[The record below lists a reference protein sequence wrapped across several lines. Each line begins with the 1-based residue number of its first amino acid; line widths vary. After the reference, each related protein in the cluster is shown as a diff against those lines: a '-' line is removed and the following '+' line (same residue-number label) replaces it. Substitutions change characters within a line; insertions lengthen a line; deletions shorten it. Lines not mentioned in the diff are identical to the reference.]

1 MYSSPLIFSIYP
13 HCLQVQRENFFFAH
27 FFSLHAYFP
36 TCAERWNNVSF
47 REVNTH
53 FLKFLGAVAISFL
66 AITKAGAVLPFEI
79 MDGDRVVL
87 LGDTLI
93 EREQDYSY
101 LETRL
106 YTRFNDRKFIVRNLG
121 WSADTPTGE
130 ARASF
135 DFGQTEKVFERL
147 KGQIASVKP
156 TVVILGYGM
165 ASSFAGDEGL
175 ARFKFDLIKLIDTIQ
190 GISEGRKVRFIL
202 LSPLRHEKLP
212 GHLPDPA
219 THNDQL
225 ALYSTAIAKIAA
237 ERGFPFISLYDWQ
250 PKGREPITDN
260 GIHPNAHGYSLLAE
274 AIEKNL
280 GWKPLKIN
288 ARDTEE
294 LRQAIIEKN
303 KLFFNRWR
311 PQNETYLFGFRKHE
325 QGQNAKE
332 IPMFDPLVQAQEEKI
347 YALRNSPVKHSA
359 KAKGDISPS
368 AIHATPSAPL
378 PEFQVAPG
386 FEVKLFAEN
395 PFLAK
400 PIQMN
405 FDPQGRLWIASSAV
419 YPQIEPGQ
427 KADDKII
434 VVEDTNGDGVADKSS
449 IFAEGLLIP
458 TGVAPGDGGVYVAQG
473 TQLLHFKDTNG
484 DGKAD
489 KKRVV
494 LSGFSTED
502 THHILHTLRW
512 GQDGELYMNQSI
524 YIHSH
529 IETPHGVVNLNS
541 GGVFHL
547 RPPTMEMDI
556 LLRGFCNPW
565 GHHFDAF
572 GQSFVTDGAGGQGI
586 NYGMPGATFF
596 TYAIMRRELKSV
608 SPGNYPKLCGL
619 EIVGSKQFPD
629 DWQGNLIT
637 ADFRAHRVVRFAI
650 EEQGAGYVTKEM
662 PDVLRTTNVT
672 FRPIDAK
679 FGPDGALYIA
689 DWSNPIIQ
697 HGEVDFRD
705 PRRDH
710 EHGRIWRVTAK
721 NSPLVSKPKLV
732 GAKNSDLFN
741 ELLSPNNFNR
751 EQARRVLTERGQK
764 IQSDLAKWTKA
775 QITEKGL
782 LEALW
787 MYQAIDVVE
796 ANLLER
802 ALNAN
807 DGRIRAAA
815 VRVLGSWHKRLPSAL
830 NLMAEASADLHP
842 RVRVEAVRALS
853 KIPSLASADLVL
865 KVLDRPM
872 DSFLDY
878 AVWLSIN
885 DLAQPWVEGIKS
897 GDWKP
902 AGREKHMEFGL
913 SAIEPSLA
921 SAVLGELIKT
931 KPIARDGSGPWI
943 ELIGRA
949 GAAGE
954 LQILLEQILAKGFDE
969 AATVRAL
976 AALNDAARLRTV
988 TPSEKS
994 EELGKLFNHPSEK
1007 IRVEAVRLAGV
1018 WKSARG
1024 LTSQLLEIAGAANTS
1039 SALREAAFNSLRERG
1054 GAIVITG
1061 LLPLAGKDHE
1071 ISTRRGAVQSLAALD
1086 LKQAAPLVLS
1096 VLPDVSSEDESLAFW
1111 RSFLSNKGATDALT
1125 RVLPATGL
1133 SPKVAKSGLR
1143 AARESGR
1150 SEPAFILALS
1160 RAASLEDA
1168 EQMLTDAE
1176 IKTLAGTVSS
1186 KGDPARGEKLF
1197 RRQELGCVSCHSIG
1211 GAGGKVGPDMTSI
1224 GASAQVDYL
1233 IESVLYPS
1241 KKIKEG
1247 YHAIMIETK
1256 DDQELSGILVRENN
1270 EELVLRDV
1278 VNKEFSVAKNNVKT
1292 RKMGGSLMPSGLVD
1306 ALSSSEQIDLYRFL
1320 SELGKPGIYDAS
1332 KGNVA
1337 RSWKLLPGR
1346 HDFEQFGEQKVISQG
1361 IARKDWIP
1369 FYSMVDG
1376 RLGREELKAALNVN
1390 QYVGLVGLFA
1400 GTEFQVG
1407 NAGIVHF
1414 KLSEASAAVAWI
1426 DGKQMNVSTLMTAE
1440 LPPGKHT
1447 IVFKLDHKNLPEFLR
1462 LESPDA
1468 TFLAN

>member
-1 MYSSPLIFSIYP
+1 M
-13 HCLQVQRENFFFAH
+13 
-27 FFSLHAYFP
+27 SLFV
-36 TCAERWNNVSF
+36 VS
-47 REVNTH
+47 
-53 FLKFLGAVAISFL
+53 
-66 AITKAGAVLPFEI
+66 KARAVLPFEI
-79 MDGDRVVL
+79 MEGDRVVL

-106 YTRFNDRKFIVRNLG
+106 YTRFHDRKFIVRNLG

-135 DFGQTEKVFERL
+135 DFAQPEKVFERL
-147 KGQIASVKP
+147 KDQIAAAKP

-165 ASSFAGDEGL
+165 ASSFAGEEGV
-175 ARFKFDLIKLIDTIQ
+175 AGFERDLGKLIDTIQ
-190 GISEGRKVRFIL
+190 GISGDRKVRFVL
-202 LSPLRHEKLP
+202 LSPLRHEKIP
-212 GHLPDPA
+212 GNLPDPEK
-219 THNDQL
+219 HNDQL
-225 ALYSTAIAKIAA
+225 ALYSTAVAKIAMQ
-237 ERGFPFISLYDWQ
+237 RGYPFVSLFDWM
-250 PKGREPITDN
+250 PKSRDPITDN
-260 GIHPNAHGYSLLAE
+260 GIHLNAHGYSLLAE

-288 ARDTEE
+288 ESNTEA

-347 YALRNSPVKHSA
+347 YALRNSPGKQPAPKKTIAEIHA
-359 KAKGDISPS
+359 SPS
-368 AIHATPSAPL
+368 GSL

-434 VVEDTNGDGVADKSS
+434 VVEDTDGDGVADKSS
-449 IFAEGLLIP
+449 VFAEGLLIP

-512 GQDGELYMNQSI
+512 GQDGQLYMNQSI

-541 GGVFHL
+541 GGIFNL
-547 RPPTMEMDI
+547 RPSTMEMDV

-565 GHHFDAF
+565 GHHFDEF

-586 NYGMPGATFF
+586 NYGMPGATYF
-596 TYAIMRRELKSV
+596 TYAIMRRELRSV

-619 EIVGSKQFPD
+619 EIVHSKQFPD

-637 ADFRAHRVVRFAI
+637 ADFRAHRLVRFAI

-662 PDVLRTTNVT
+662 PDLLRTTNVT

-721 NSPLVSKPKLV
+721 DRPLEAKPKLV
-732 GAKNSDLFN
+732 SAKNSDLLDQ
-741 ELLSPNNFNR
+741 LLSPNNFNR
-751 EQARRVLTERGQK
+751 EQARRVLTERGPK
-764 IQSDLAKWTKA
+764 IQSDLAKWTRA
-775 QITEKGL
+775 QPTQKGL

-787 MYQAIDVVE
+787 MYQSIDVVN
-796 ANLLER
+796 ADLLER
-802 ALNAN
+802 VLNAA

-815 VRVLGSWHKRLPSAL
+815 VRVLGAWHKRLPEAQS
-830 NLMAEASADLHP
+830 LMAQAASDLHP
-842 RVRVEAVRALS
+842 RARVEAVRALS
-853 KIPSLASADLVL
+853 KIPTLVSANLVL
-865 KVLDRPM
+865 SVLDRPM
-872 DSFLDY
+872 DPFLDY

-885 DLAQPWVEGIKS
+885 DLAKPWVDGIKT
-897 GDWKP
+897 GEWKTE
-902 AGREKHMEFGL
+902 GREKQLEFGL
-913 SAIEPSLA
+913 GAIEPALA
-921 SAVLGELIKT
+921 SAVLGQLIKS
-931 KPIARDGSGPWI
+931 KPIARNGSGTWI

-949 GAAGE
+949 GGAGE
-954 LQILLEQILAKGFDE
+954 LQILFEQVLAKGFDE
-969 AATVRAL
+969 AAAVRAL
-976 AALNDAARLRTV
+976 AALNEASRLRSV
-988 TPSEKS
+988 KPAEKMENLSKLFNDPSEKV
-994 EELGKLFNHPSEK
+994 
-1007 IRVEAVRLAGV
+1007 RVEAVRLAGT
-1018 WKSARG
+1018 WKQVKDVVAH
-1024 LTSQLLEIAGAANTS
+1024 LLEMAGAPNS
-1039 SALREAAFNSLRERG
+1039 SPTLRESAFASLREMG
-1054 GAIVITG
+1054 GAKVIDG
-1061 LLPLAGKDHE
+1061 LLPLAGKEHDA
-1071 ISTRRGAVQSLAALD
+1071 STRRLAVQSLAALD
-1086 LKQAAPLVLS
+1086 LKQASPLLLT
-1096 VLPDVSSEDESLAFW
+1096 VLPDVASDDEALTFW
-1111 RSFLSNKGATDALT
+1111 RSFLSNKGATEALT
-1125 RVLPATGL
+1125 RVLPQSGL

-1143 AARESGR
+1143 VARESGR

-1168 EQMLTDAE
+1168 EQMLTDEE
-1176 IKTLAGTVSS
+1176 IKTLASTVAS

-1197 RRQELGCVSCHSIG
+1197 RRLELGCVSCHSIG

-1247 YHAIMIETK
+1247 FHAVMIETK

-1278 VNKEFSVAKNNVKT
+1278 VNKEFSIPKNNVKT

-1306 ALSSSEQIDLYRFL
+1306 NLTSAEQIDLFRFL

-1337 RSWKLLPGR
+1337 RAWKLLPGK
-1346 HDFEQFGEQKVISQG
+1346 HDFEQFGDQKVVQEGIS
-1361 IARKDWIP
+1361 RKDWIP
-1369 FYSMVDG
+1369 FYSLVDG
-1376 RLGREELKAALNVN
+1376 RLGREELKAALNVE

-1407 NAGIVHF
+1407 KAGVIHF
-1414 KLSEASAAVAWI
+1414 KVSEASGAVAWI
-1426 DGKQMNVSTLMTAE
+1426 DGKQMNVATSMTAD
-1440 LPPGKHT
+1440 LPAGKHT
-1447 IVFKLDHKNLPEFLR
+1447 IVFKLDNKNLPEFLR

>member
-1 MYSSPLIFSIYP
+1 M
-13 HCLQVQRENFFFAH
+13 E
-27 FFSLHAYFP
+27 
-36 TCAERWNNVSF
+36 
-47 REVNTH
+47 
-53 FLKFLGAVAISFL
+53 
-66 AITKAGAVLPFEI
+66 
-79 MDGDRVVL
+79 GDRVVL

-93 EREQDYSY
+93 EREQEYSY

-106 YTRFNDRKFIVRNLG
+106 YTRFSDRKFIVRNLG

-135 DFGQTEKVFERL
+135 DFAQPEKVFERL
-147 KGQIASVKP
+147 KEQIAAVKP

-165 ASSFAGDEGL
+165 ASSFAGEDGL
-175 ARFKFDLIKLIDTIQ
+175 ARFKSDLTKLIDTIQ
-190 GISEGRKVRFIL
+190 GISGEKKVRFIL
-202 LSPLRHEKLP
+202 LSPLRHEKLA
-212 GHLPDPA
+212 GNLPDPA
-219 THNDQL
+219 RHNDQL
-225 ALYSTAIAKIAA
+225 ALYSTALAQIAT
-237 ERGFPFISLYDWQ
+237 ERGFPFISLFDWL
-250 PKGREPITDN
+250 PKGKEPLTDN
-260 GIHPNAHGYSLLAE
+260 GIHLNAHGYSLLAE
-274 AIEKNL
+274 AVEKNL
-280 GWKPLKIN
+280 GWKPRKIKES
-288 ARDTEE
+288 DTEE
-294 LRQAIIEKN
+294 LRQTIIEKN

-347 YALRNSPVKHSA
+347 YALRNSPQKKRVMKNDEIFQTHSA
-359 KAKGDISPS
+359 PS
-368 AIHATPSAPL
+368 LSL

-386 FEVKLFAEN
+386 FEVNLFAEN
-395 PFLAK
+395 PILAK

-434 VVEDTNGDGVADKSS
+434 VVEDTDGDGVADKST

-458 TGVAPGDGGVYVAQG
+458 TGIAPGDGGAYVAQG
-473 TQLLHFKDTNG
+473 TQLLHLKDTNG

-489 KKRVV
+489 KKRIV

-512 GQDGELYMNQSI
+512 GQDGQLYMNQSI

-541 GGVFHL
+541 GGIFHL
-547 RPPTMEMDI
+547 RPPTMEMDV

-565 GHHFDAF
+565 GHHFDEF

-596 TYAIMRRELKSV
+596 TYAIMRRELKGV
-608 SPGNYPKLCGL
+608 SPGSYPKLCGL
-619 EIVGSKQFPD
+619 EIIGSKQFPD
-629 DWQGNLIT
+629 DWQGNLIS

-721 NSPLVSKPKLV
+721 NRPLVPNPKLV
-732 GAKNSDLFN
+732 GAKNSDLLN
-741 ELLSPNNFNR
+741 QLLSPNNFNR

-775 QITEKGL
+775 QGTEKAL

-787 MYQAIDVVE
+787 MYQAIDAV
-796 ANLLER
+796 NPDLLER
-802 ALNAN
+802 VLNAN

-815 VRVLGSWHKRLPSAL
+815 VRVLGSWHKRLPTAKSMLAQVVT
-830 NLMAEASADLHP
+830 DVHP
-842 RVRVEAVRALS
+842 RVRVEAMRALS
-853 KIPSLASADLVL
+853 KIPSLSSAELVL
-865 KVLDRPM
+865 SVLNRPM
-872 DSFLDY
+872 DPFLDY

-885 DLAQPWVEGIKS
+885 DLAKPWIDGIKT
-897 GDWKP
+897 GEWKP
-902 AGREKHMEFGL
+902 AGREKQLEFGL
-913 SAIEPSLA
+913 LAIEPSSA
-921 SAVLGELIKT
+921 SAVLGQLIKS
-931 KPIARDGSGPWI
+931 KPLARDGSGSWI

-949 GAAGE
+949 GGSGE
-954 LQILLEQILAKGFDE
+954 LQVLFDQVSENGFDE
-969 AATVRAL
+969 APAVRAL
-976 AALNDAARLRTV
+976 AALNEASRLRSV
-988 TPSEKS
+988 TPSEHLEK
-994 EELGKLFNHPSEK
+994 LGKLLGHSSEK
-1007 IRVEAVRLAGV
+1007 IRIEAIRLAGT
-1018 WKSARG
+1018 WKEVKG
-1024 LTSQLLEIAGAANTS
+1024 VLPQLLEIAATPNTS
-1039 SALREAAFNSLRERG
+1039 PALRETVFNSLREIG
-1054 GAIVITG
+1054 GKDVISG
-1061 LLPLAGKDHE
+1061 LIPLAEKNHAVP
-1071 ISTRRGAVQSLAALD
+1071 TRRLAVQALAALD
-1086 LKQAAPLVLS
+1086 LKKAAPLALS
-1096 VLPDVSSEDESLAFW
+1096 VLTDVPSDEDALTFW
-1111 RSFLSNKGATDALT
+1111 RAFLSNKGATEALI
-1125 RVLPATGL
+1125 RVLPSSGL
-1133 SPKVAKSGLR
+1133 SQKVAKSGLR

-1160 RAASLEDA
+1160 RSASLEDA
-1168 EQMLTDAE
+1168 EQMLTAE
-1176 IKTLAGTVSS
+1176 EVKTLAVAVTS

-1224 GASAQVDYL
+1224 GASAPVDYL

-1241 KKIKEG
+1241 KQVKEG
-1247 YHAIMIETK
+1247 FHAIMLETK
-1256 DDQELSGILVRENN
+1256 EDQELSGILVRENN

-1278 VNKEFSVAKNNVKT
+1278 TNKEFSVPKNNVKN
-1292 RKMGGSLMPSGLVD
+1292 RRMGGSLMPSGLID
-1306 ALSSSEQIDLYRFL
+1306 NLTSAEQIDLYRFL
-1320 SELGKPGIYDAS
+1320 SELGKPGTYDAS

-1337 RSWKLLPGR
+1337 RVWKLMPGK
-1346 HDFEQFGEQKVISQG
+1346 HELEQFGEQKIVAEG
-1361 IARKDWIP
+1361 ITNKSWIAANT
-1369 FYSMVDG
+1369 FVDG
-1376 RLGREELKAALNVN
+1376 RLPANEMRSALNVG
-1390 QYVGLVGLFA
+1390 QYVGLVGLYA
-1400 GTEFQVG
+1400 GTQFQVAKSG
-1407 NAGIVHF
+1407 QVQF
-1414 KLSEASAAVAWI
+1414 QLSDAPGVIAWI
-1426 DGKQMNVSTLMTAE
+1426 DGKPVSVGSPITAD
-1440 LPPGKHT
+1440 LVAGTHT
-1447 IVFKLDHKNLPEFLR
+1447 IIFKLDHKNLPEFMR
-1462 LESPDA
+1462 LESPDV